1 MSDDNKVFAKDGWTV
16 AEKGY
21 TVAPGKVQG
30 GYVGPTG
37 NLGTPPTTGTAVSKP
52 APSKKD

>member
-1 MSDDNKVFAKDGWTV
+1 MSDGKKTIAQDGWSM
-16 AEKGY
+16 AKKGY
-21 TVAPGKVQG
+21 TPAPGSIQG